1 MIIDGKFL
9 KWYNRT
15 VLAKTAG
22 QTNMVLKKHDQW
34 CTQFVDMLPVIQN
47 NSIYNYYAKQTSD
60 NLNQFI
66 RTAVREDTRSIFWNG
81 FVSGYNSLFSIALSA
96 ILAIPVAGNS
106 ISDLVFFTMIA
117 SLILEHSQSVEQL
130 FQQIVKTQISF
141 QNVEQVLLLPEA
153 GGEKIISKINEIKF
167 DHVSF
172 SYPEHGKTLND
183 VCCTLERGDI
193 VRLEGD
199 NGSGKSTFLKLLV
212 RMYPPSEGSIIINDN
227 PIIELDRRN
236 LNKRILYINQEEKC
250 LNETFRYYLE
260 TVTDSTIPDQIY
272 NELLK
277 YISLPND
284 ERKIKG
290 NGTSLSVGQRKKLYA
305 MRLFLQFEHAD
316 LIILDELTAGLDLDT
331 VEKVYSRLAEMLN
344 RQKKILILVDH
355 STLKSIPFTKVFHF
369 EEGRLT
375 IK

>member
-1 MIIDGKFL
+1 
-9 KWYNRT
+9 
-15 VLAKTAG
+15 
-22 QTNMVLKKHDQW
+22 
-34 CTQFVDMLPVIQN
+34 
-47 NSIYNYYAKQTSD
+47 
-60 NLNQFI
+60 
-66 RTAVREDTRSIFWNG
+66 
-81 FVSGYNSLFSIALSA
+81 
-96 ILAIPVAGNS
+96 
-106 ISDLVFFTMIA
+106 MIA

-172 SYPEHGKTLND
+172 SYPEHGTALND

-260 TVTDSTIPDQIY
+260 TV
-272 NELLK
+272 
-277 YISLPND
+277 
-284 ERKIKG
+284 
-290 NGTSLSVGQRKKLYA
+290 
-305 MRLFLQFEHAD
+305 FD
-316 LIILDELTAGLDLDT
+316 LI
-331 VEKVYSRLAEMLN
+331 V
-344 RQKKILILVDH
+344 
-355 STLKSIPFTKVFHF
+355 
-369 EEGRLT
+369 
-375 IK
+375 